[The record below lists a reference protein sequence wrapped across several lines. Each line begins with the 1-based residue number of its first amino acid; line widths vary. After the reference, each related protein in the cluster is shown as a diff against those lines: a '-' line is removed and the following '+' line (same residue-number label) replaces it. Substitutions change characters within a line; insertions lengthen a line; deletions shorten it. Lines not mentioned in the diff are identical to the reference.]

1 MSGLPAIKYR
11 GLYRFIRSLDYELQ
25 RVDGS
30 HERYY
35 LKSHIGG
42 DGNLTIVKTHGEI
55 PRGTLLNILKDISV
69 HTGIPVARLKEMIN
83 AY

>member
-11 GLYRFIRSLDYELQ
+11 VLSRFIRNLGYELQ
-25 RVDGS
+25 RVEGS

-35 LKSHIGG
+35 LKSHICG
-42 DGNLTIVKTHGEI
+42 DGNLTIARKHGEV
-55 PRGTLLNILKDISV
+55 PRGTFLSIIKDISH

-83 AY
+83 AE